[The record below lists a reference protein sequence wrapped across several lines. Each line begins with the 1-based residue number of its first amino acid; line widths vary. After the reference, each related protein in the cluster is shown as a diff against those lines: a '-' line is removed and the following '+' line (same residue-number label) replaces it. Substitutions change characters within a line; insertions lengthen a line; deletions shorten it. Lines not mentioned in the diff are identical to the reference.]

1 VEDIVKVKDLTKH
14 FPVKRGF
21 RYNLLSKEREVVHA
35 VDGVTFNIKK
45 GEIFSLVGETGS
57 GKTTTGR
64 LIARLIEPTRGEI
77 FFEGLPILELKKQ
90 EMHKVRR
97 NMQLIFQD
105 PFASL
110 NPRSSIG
117 GIIGA
122 PFEIHGLAEG
132 VEKRELVLNL
142 LEKVGLSPAMDY
154 IDKYPHELSG
164 GQRQRVGIARAI
176 SLNPKFIIADEPV
189 TSLDISIR
197 SQILNL
203 LLNLKEELNLTYL
216 LITHDLST
224 VRIISNRIAIM
235 YLGEVVELAP
245 TVEIFNSPMHP
256 YTEALISSVLIPDP
270 KEILKE
276 IPLKGEIPSPIN
288 PPKGCRFNTRCPHLR
303 PECQKEKPELI
314 PYKDG
319 HLVACHLRA

>member
-1 VEDIVKVKDLTKH
+1 M
-14 FPVKRGF
+14 KRGIRSSLF
-21 RYNLLSKEREVVHA
+21 SKDKEVVHA
-35 VDGVTFNIKK
+35 VDDVTFNIEK

-64 LIARLIEPTRGEI
+64 LIARLIEPTKGKI
-77 FFEGLPILELKKQ
+77 FFEENSIMGLSKS
-90 EMHKVRR
+90 EMHRIRR
-97 NMQLIFQD
+97 NMQIIFQD

-122 PFEIHGLAEG
+122 PFEIHGLARG
-132 VEKRELVLNL
+132 AKKRERVINL
-142 LEKVGLSPAMDY
+142 LEKVGLTPGVDY

-176 SLNPKFIIADEPV
+176 ALNPKFVIADEPV

-203 LLNLKEELNLTYL
+203 LLNLKEDMNLTYL

-224 VRIISNRIAIM
+224 VRIISDRIAIM
-235 YLGEVVELAP
+235 YLGEIVEQAR
-245 TVEIFNSPMHP
+245 TEDIFNSPLHP
-256 YTEALISSVLIPDP
+256 YTDALISSVLTPNP
-270 KEILKE
+270 KQSLKE
-276 IPLKGEIPSPIN
+276 IPLEGEIPSPIN
-288 PPKGCRFNTRCPHLR
+288 PPEGCRFNTRCPFKK
-303 PECQKEKPELI
+303 PICMKEKPETVNKGDDHLI
-314 PYKDG
+314 
-319 HLVACHLRA
+319 ACHLRA

>member
-1 VEDIVKVKDLTKH
+1 M
-14 FPVKRGF
+14 KRGIRSSLF
-21 RYNLLSKEREVVHA
+21 SKDKEVVHA
-35 VDGVTFNIKK
+35 VDDVTFNIKK

-64 LIARLIEPTRGEI
+64 LIARLIEPTKGKI
-77 FFEGLPILELKKQ
+77 FFEENSIMGLSKS
-90 EMHKVRR
+90 EMHRIRR
-97 NMQLIFQD
+97 NMQIIFQD

-122 PFEIHGLAEG
+122 PFEIHGLARG
-132 VEKRELVLNL
+132 AEKRERVINL
-142 LEKVGLSPAMDY
+142 LEKVGLTPGVDY

-176 SLNPKFIIADEPV
+176 ALNPKFVIADEPV

-203 LLNLKEELNLTYL
+203 LLNLKEDMNLTYL

-224 VRIISNRIAIM
+224 VRIISDRIAIM
-235 YLGEVVELAP
+235 YLGEIVEQAR
-245 TVEIFNSPMHP
+245 TEDIFNSPLHP
-256 YTEALISSVLIPDP
+256 YTDALISSVLTPNP
-270 KEILKE
+270 KQSLKE
-276 IPLKGEIPSPIN
+276 IPLEGEIPSPIN
-288 PPKGCRFNTRCPHLR
+288 PPEGCRFNTRCPFKK
-303 PECQKEKPELI
+303 PICMKEKPETVNKGDDHLI
-314 PYKDG
+314 
-319 HLVACHLRA
+319 ACHLRA

>member
-1 VEDIVKVKDLTKH
+1 M
-14 FPVKRGF
+14 KRGIRSSLF
-21 RYNLLSKEREVVHA
+21 SKHKEVVHA
-35 VDGVTFNIKK
+35 VDDVTFNIEK

-64 LIARLIEPTRGEI
+64 LIARLIEPTKGKI
-77 FFEGLPILELKKQ
+77 FFEESSIMGLSKS
-90 EMHKVRR
+90 EMHQIRR
-97 NMQLIFQD
+97 NMQIIFQD

-122 PFEIHGLAEG
+122 PFEIHGLARG
-132 VEKRELVLNL
+132 AEKRERAINL
-142 LEKVGLSPAMDY
+142 LEKVGLTPGVDY

-176 SLNPKFIIADEPV
+176 ALNPKFVIADEPV

-203 LLNLKEELNLTYL
+203 LLNLKEDMNLTYL

-224 VRIISNRIAIM
+224 VRIISDRIAIM
-235 YLGEVVELAP
+235 YLGEIVEQAR
-245 TVEIFNSPMHP
+245 TEDIFNSPLHP
-256 YTEALISSVLIPDP
+256 YTDALISSVLTPNP
-270 KEILKE
+270 KQSLKE
-276 IPLKGEIPSPIN
+276 IPLEGEIPSPIN
-288 PPKGCRFNTRCPHLR
+288 PPEGCRFNTRCPFKK
-303 PECQKEKPELI
+303 PICMKEKPETVNKGDDHLI
-314 PYKDG
+314 
-319 HLVACHLRA
+319 ACHLRA

>member
-1 VEDIVKVKDLTKH
+1 M
-14 FPVKRGF
+14 KRGIRSSLF
-21 RYNLLSKEREVVHA
+21 SKDKEVVHA
-35 VDGVTFNIKK
+35 VDDVTFNIEK

-64 LIARLIEPTRGEI
+64 LIARLIEPTKGKI
-77 FFEGLPILELKKQ
+77 FFEESSIMGLSKS
-90 EMHKVRR
+90 EMHQIRR
-97 NMQLIFQD
+97 NMQIIFQD

-122 PFEIHGLAEG
+122 PFEIHGLARG
-132 VEKRELVLNL
+132 AEKRERAINL
-142 LEKVGLSPAMDY
+142 LEKVGLTPGVDY

-176 SLNPKFIIADEPV
+176 ALNPKFVIADEPV

-203 LLNLKEELNLTYL
+203 LLNLKEDMNLTYL

-224 VRIISNRIAIM
+224 VRIISDRIAIM
-235 YLGEVVELAP
+235 YLGEIVEQAR
-245 TVEIFNSPMHP
+245 TEDIFNSPLHP
-256 YTEALISSVLIPDP
+256 YTDALISSVLTPNP
-270 KEILKE
+270 KQSLKE
-276 IPLKGEIPSPIN
+276 IPLEGEIPSPIN
-288 PPKGCRFNTRCPHLR
+288 PPEGCRFNTRCPFKK
-303 PECQKEKPELI
+303 PICMKEKPETVNKGDDHLI
-314 PYKDG
+314 
-319 HLVACHLRA
+319 ACHLRA

>member
-1 VEDIVKVKDLTKH
+1 
-14 FPVKRGF
+14 
-21 RYNLLSKEREVVHA
+21 
-35 VDGVTFNIKK
+35 
-45 GEIFSLVGETGS
+45 
-57 GKTTTGR
+57 
-64 LIARLIEPTRGEI
+64 
-77 FFEGLPILELKKQ
+77 
-90 EMHKVRR
+90 
-97 NMQLIFQD
+97 
-105 PFASL
+105 
-110 NPRSSIG
+110 
-117 GIIGA
+117 
-122 PFEIHGLAEG
+122 
-132 VEKRELVLNL
+132 
-142 LEKVGLSPAMDY
+142 
-154 IDKYPHELSG
+154 LSG

>member
-1 VEDIVKVKDLTKH
+1 M
-14 FPVKRGF
+14 KRGIRSSLF
-21 RYNLLSKEREVVHA
+21 SKDKEVVHA
-35 VDGVTFNIKK
+35 VDDVTFNIEK

-64 LIARLIEPTRGEI
+64 LIARLIEPTKGKI
-77 FFEGLPILELKKQ
+77 FFEENSIMGLSKS
-90 EMHKVRR
+90 EMHRIRR
-97 NMQLIFQD
+97 NMQIIFQD

-122 PFEIHGLAEG
+122 PFEIHGLARG
-132 VEKRELVLNL
+132 AEKRERVINL
-142 LEKVGLSPAMDY
+142 LEKVGLTPGVDY

-176 SLNPKFIIADEPV
+176 ALNPKFVIADEPV

-203 LLNLKEELNLTYL
+203 LLNLKEDMNLTYL

-224 VRIISNRIAIM
+224 VRIISDRIAIM
-235 YLGEVVELAP
+235 YLGEIVEQAR
-245 TVEIFNSPMHP
+245 TEDIFNSPLHP
-256 YTEALISSVLIPDP
+256 YTDALISSVLTPNP
-270 KEILKE
+270 KQSLKE
-276 IPLKGEIPSPIN
+276 IPLEGEIPSPIN
-288 PPKGCRFNTRCPHLR
+288 PPEGCRFNTRCPFKK
-303 PECQKEKPELI
+303 PICMKEKPETVNKGDDHLI
-314 PYKDG
+314 
-319 HLVACHLRA
+319 ACHLRA

>member
-1 VEDIVKVKDLTKH
+1 M
-14 FPVKRGF
+14 KRGIRSSLF
-21 RYNLLSKEREVVHA
+21 SKEKEVVHA
-35 VDGVTFNIKK
+35 VDDVTFNIEK

-64 LIARLIEPTRGEI
+64 LIARLIEPTKGKI
-77 FFEGLPILELKKQ
+77 FFEESSIMGLSKS
-90 EMHKVRR
+90 EMHQIRR
-97 NMQLIFQD
+97 NMQIIFQD

-122 PFEIHGLAEG
+122 PFEIHGLARG
-132 VEKRELVLNL
+132 AEKRERAINL
-142 LEKVGLSPAMDY
+142 LEKVGLTPGVDY

-176 SLNPKFIIADEPV
+176 ALNPKFVIADEPV

-203 LLNLKEELNLTYL
+203 LLNLKEDMNLTYL

-224 VRIISNRIAIM
+224 VRIISDRIAIM
-235 YLGEVVELAP
+235 YLGEIVEQAR
-245 TVEIFNSPMHP
+245 TEDIFNSPLHP
-256 YTEALISSVLIPDP
+256 YTDALISSVLTPNP
-270 KEILKE
+270 KQSLKE
-276 IPLKGEIPSPIN
+276 IPLEGEIPSPIN
-288 PPKGCRFNTRCPHLR
+288 PPEGCRFNTRCPFKK
-303 PECQKEKPELI
+303 PICMKEKPETVNKGDDHLI
-314 PYKDG
+314 
-319 HLVACHLRA
+319 ACHLRA

>member
-1 VEDIVKVKDLTKH
+1 M
-14 FPVKRGF
+14 KRGIRSSLF
-21 RYNLLSKEREVVHA
+21 SKDKEVVHA
-35 VDGVTFNIKK
+35 VDDVTFNIEK

-64 LIARLIEPTRGEI
+64 LIARLIEPTKGKI
-77 FFEGLPILELKKQ
+77 FFEENSIMGLSKS
-90 EMHKVRR
+90 EMHQIRR
-97 NMQLIFQD
+97 NMQIIFQD

-122 PFEIHGLAEG
+122 PFEIHGLARG
-132 VEKRELVLNL
+132 AEKRERVINL
-142 LEKVGLSPAMDY
+142 LEKVGLTPGVDY

-176 SLNPKFIIADEPV
+176 ALNPKFVIADEPV

-203 LLNLKEELNLTYL
+203 LLNLKEDMNLTYL

-224 VRIISNRIAIM
+224 VRIISDRIAIM
-235 YLGEVVELAP
+235 YLGEIVEQAR
-245 TVEIFNSPMHP
+245 TEDIFNSPLHP
-256 YTEALISSVLIPDP
+256 YTDALISSVLTPNP
-270 KEILKE
+270 KQSLKE
-276 IPLKGEIPSPIN
+276 IPLEGEIPSPIN
-288 PPKGCRFNTRCPHLR
+288 PPEGCRFNTRCPFKK
-303 PECQKEKPELI
+303 PICMKEKPEMVNKGDDHLI
-314 PYKDG
+314 
-319 HLVACHLRA
+319 ACHLRA

>member
-1 VEDIVKVKDLTKH
+1 M
-14 FPVKRGF
+14 KRGIRSSLF
-21 RYNLLSKEREVVHA
+21 SKDKEVVHA
-35 VDGVTFNIKK
+35 VDDVTFNIKK

-64 LIARLIEPTRGEI
+64 LIARLIEPTKGKI
-77 FFEGLPILELKKQ
+77 FFEENSIMGLSKS
-90 EMHKVRR
+90 EMHRIRR
-97 NMQLIFQD
+97 NMQIIFQD

-122 PFEIHGLAEG
+122 PFEIHGLARG
-132 VEKRELVLNL
+132 AEKRERAINL
-142 LEKVGLSPAMDY
+142 LEKVGLTPGVDY

-176 SLNPKFIIADEPV
+176 ALNPKFVIADEPV

-203 LLNLKEELNLTYL
+203 LLNLKEDMNLTYL

-224 VRIISNRIAIM
+224 VRIISDRIAIM
-235 YLGEVVELAP
+235 YLGEIVEQAR
-245 TVEIFNSPMHP
+245 TEDIFNSPLHP
-256 YTEALISSVLIPDP
+256 YTDALISSVLTPNP
-270 KEILKE
+270 KQSLKE
-276 IPLKGEIPSPIN
+276 IPLEGEIPSPIN
-288 PPKGCRFNTRCPHLR
+288 PPEGCRFNTRCPFKK
-303 PECQKEKPELI
+303 PICMKEKPETVNKGDDHLI
-314 PYKDG
+314 
-319 HLVACHLRA
+319 ACHLRA